1 MSKKDKKIIIL
12 DEYRVLDKYLIDEL
26 RKADI
31 YHRRWISDKQKQFF
45 RQYLINVIK
54 NRFNNKN
61 IKHYSSKMD

>member
-1 MSKKDKKIIIL
+1 MNEQNDKII
-12 DEYRVLDKYLIDEL
+12 VLDDYRLSDAYLLDEL

-54 NRFNNKN
+54 NRFKQG
-61 IKHYSSKMD
+61 K